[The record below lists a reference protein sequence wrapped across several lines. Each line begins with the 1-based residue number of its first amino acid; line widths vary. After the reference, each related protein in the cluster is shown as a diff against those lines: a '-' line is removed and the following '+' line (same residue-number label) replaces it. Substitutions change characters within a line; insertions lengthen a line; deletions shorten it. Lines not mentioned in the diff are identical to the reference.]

1 MALNTHP
8 DLKLYYSIKEV
19 AGMVHV
25 PESTLR
31 FWEKQFREL
40 NPKKTSA
47 GVRQYAKGDIE
58 TIKLIHHLVKE
69 KGLTIAAAKERM
81 KATKSVVVQT
91 SDIVDRLLDVRERL
105 QQMLNALD
113 EG

>member
-1 MALNTHP
+1 MALNTNP
-8 DLKLYYSIKEV
+8 DLKTYYSIKEV
-19 AGMVHV
+19 ANMVNV
-25 PESTLR
+25 PDSTLR

-40 NPKKTSA
+40 NPKKTSS
-47 GVRQYAKGDIE
+47 GVRQYTKGDIE

-91 SDIVDRLLDVRERL
+91 SDIVDRLQDIKGRL
-105 QQMLNALD
+105 QQMLDAI
-113 EG
+113 E